1 MRSSFTVS
9 KNMNSHSMNFPL
21 FHVKFEFKGCQEPLL
36 VLCMYTL
43 NKYRWVTLDPPN
55 LTAGKLNWKKS
66 VFEIRLYHYR
76 DLTHAAEK
84 LTREGYLGVWDIAR
98 YFSLSDHLVEI
109 LSALTALHVVGWW
122 LPKRSAI
129 STLRPATV
137 IKEASSSAMR
147 FRQL

>member
-9 KNMNSHSMNFPL
+9 KNMNSHSMNFPP
-21 FHVKFEFKGCQEPLL
+21 FHVKFELKGCQEPLL

-55 LTAGKLNWKKS
+55 LTAGKLNWKKTCIWNS
-66 VFEIRLYHYR
+66 TISLSWLNPYR
-76 DLTHAAEK
+76 RKT
-84 LTREGYLGVWDIAR
+84 TREGYLGVWDIAR
-98 YFSLSDHLVEI
+98 YYSLPDHLVEI
-109 LSALTALHVVGWW
+109 LSAFTASHITGWW
-122 LPKRSAI
+122 LPKLSAI
-129 STLRPATV
+129 STLRLATV